1 MATAMTALSMRHDLL
16 SRCDEITPQNA
27 SDEMVVDGSER
38 YETPEFYSLC
48 AELVPSVSLAIV
60 KIERRHSSAYFYI
73 TA

>member
-48 AELVPSVSLAIV
+48 ADWFPLFL
-60 KIERRHSSAYFYI
+60 
-73 TA
+73 